1 MRSGLVAGAVI
12 AVCCFGALA
21 AVEPM
26 ATPETSMVAGQKK
39 ILVVYY
45 SRTGNTKRVAEDIAR
60 QLNADVEQ
68 LIDKKDRS
76 GAGGYLVAGKDAT
89 QGTLAEIEPVTYDP
103 AQYDLVV
110 IGTPVWAW
118 TMTPAV
124 RTYITAHAAAFR
136 KVALFTSAASSKP
149 DRTVG
154 KMEALIGKK
163 ASASIGFF
171 DREYS
176 DKKRAAYEE
185 KLNAFVAQL
194 R

>member
-1 MRSGLVAGAVI
+1 MRFAKLAVAGMMLCCAGFVQAEEPAAAPDTAV
-12 AVCCFGALA
+12 
-21 AVEPM
+21 
-26 ATPETSMVAGQKK
+26 VAGQKK

-60 QLNADVEQ
+60 QLHADVEQ

-76 GAGGYLVAGKDAT
+76 GAGGYLGGGKDAT
-89 QGTLAEIEPVTYDP
+89 RGTPAAIEPVQYDP

-124 RTYITAHAAAFR
+124 RTYIATHKAAF
-136 KVALFTSAASSKP
+136 KEIALFTSAASSKP

-154 KMEALIGKK
+154 RMEELAGKK
-163 ASASIGFF
+163 ARASVGFF

-176 DKKRAAYEE
+176 EKKRAVYEE
-185 KLNAFVAQL
+185 KLKAFVAHL